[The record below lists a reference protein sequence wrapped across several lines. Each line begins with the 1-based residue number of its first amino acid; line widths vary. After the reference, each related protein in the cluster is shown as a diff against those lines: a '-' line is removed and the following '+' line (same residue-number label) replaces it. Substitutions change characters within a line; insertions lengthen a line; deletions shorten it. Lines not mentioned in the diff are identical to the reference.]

1 MKTLLFLIL
10 STYFTFSQNDTL
22 LEAIK
27 YYPLQ
32 NGNYW
37 EYANHYWE
45 FPYYDD
51 SSFFSKQ
58 VIGDTILPNNKD
70 YKILLEKRIPDDG
83 SKLWSYERI
92 DSSTACVYRF
102 SDDSIFVNNEYLM
115 DSLLAQPG
123 DYFAGSYWGDGST
136 PGIFLTLCMNEYK
149 DTVLAYPTVIKEF
162 EDESGIPAI
171 NYLLAKG
178 FGFINSSG
186 CEFGCG
192 ITNLRYAKI
201 DGVEYGT
208 QITRID
214 DKTYNQPK
222 SHILYQNYPNPFNP
236 ITKISWQ
243 FPVRSLQSLKV
254 YDVLGN
260 EVVTLVNEEKSAGY
274 YEVDFDGSR
283 LASGIYFYVLRS
295 GDFVQSRKMLLL
307 K

>member
-1 MKTLLFLIL
+1 
-10 STYFTFSQNDTL
+10 
-22 LEAIK
+22 
-27 YYPLQ
+27 
-32 NGNYW
+32 
-37 EYANHYWE
+37 
-45 FPYYDD
+45 
-51 SSFFSKQ
+51 
-58 VIGDTILPNNKD
+58 
-70 YKILLEKRIPDDG
+70 
-83 SKLWSYERI
+83 
-92 DSSTACVYRF
+92 
-102 SDDSIFVNNEYLM
+102 M

-136 PGIFLTLCMNEYK
+136 PGIFLTLCMNEYE

-186 CEFGCG
+186 CEFGCW